1 MEKIRKYVERFF
13 KGKRCNP
20 RYEIKYFGDGGYYE

>member
-20 RYEIKYFGDGGYYE
+20 RYEMKYFGYYE